1 MPTAV
6 IYARQSSGSDDFSLS
21 VEQQIQNCQNLA
33 QKENYEIV
41 GIFQD
46 LNTSGETYP
55 AGAEQIASVDN
66 AFMDW
71 LRIQSKTKGFRV
83 GLGNLLTC
91 CQGENVNLLLVNEIT
106 RLYRPVVGS
115 FLEIYINNFLRQNQ
129 IKIIQVQ
136 GGSIDLTRFDEHLIN
151 TIKNQILFEDLQK
164 KRANSI
170 AGIRARKDS
179 GKLATM
185 PKMFGIDYL
194 GHDRYSINPKNAEI
208 IRFVFD
214 SVIARRTYNSICKE
228 VNCRLNGQ
236 RFFRANDIYRFI
248 RQPLYCGYQYNTK
261 NELIPNLEMQ
271 GREIITFETWRKA
284 NRIIDE
290 KRRIAI
296 KMPKKRWLPLSGRI
310 TCGSCGLHLF
320 CSSNSKDPTVYY
332 TCPRASTAAE
342 PELCRKSRIRFGGV
356 PDRNA
361 LHEITIPFLL
371 VGLIKTFLDMKELH
385 DIARAMEQ
393 TKAKY
398 IAMQDR
404 ETELLKM
411 FSSGQITKEQL
422 DQALDLVRPQRI
434 ALHTKLLEASRL
446 PPKPHYLRISTI
458 WQQFKAIRNGTLS
471 ESDYETYLEAAQL
484 RFTIFENRIHVH
496 TFAFEL
502 DLPRLRYKNH
512 NWLPKFSISTPARY
526 GRDLQ
531 QITPVDVKIVTGSH
545 TNLANYKNIHYFGVE
560 SESDL

>member
-33 QKENYEIV
+33 NKENYQIV
-41 GIFQD
+41 GVFQD

-55 AGAEQIASVDN
+55 TGTEPIASVDN
-66 AFMDW
+66 AFMTW
-71 LRIQSKTKGFRV
+71 LREQSKSKGFRA
-83 GLGNLLTC
+83 GLGDLLVC
-91 CQGENVNLLLVNEIT
+91 CQAQEIHVLIVNEIT

-115 FLEIYINNFLRQNQ
+115 FLEPFINNFLRQRN

-136 GGSIDLTRFDEHLIN
+136 GGSIDLSRFDEHLIN
-151 TIKNQILFEDLQK
+151 MIKNQILFEDLQK

-194 GHDRYSINPKNAEI
+194 GHDRYSIDPKNAEI

-248 RQPLYCGYQYNTK
+248 RQPIYCGYQYNTK
-261 NELIPNLEMQ
+261 NELIPNIEMQ

-310 TCGSCGLHLF
+310 TCGGCGCHLL
-320 CSSNSKDPTVYY
+320 CSSNSNDPTVYY
-332 TCPRASTAAE
+332 TCPRVPTAVD
-342 PELCRKSRIRFGGV
+342 PDPCRKSRIRFMGT

-361 LHEITIPFLL
+361 LHEISIPFLL

-385 DIARAMEQ
+385 DIARAIDR
-393 TKAKY
+393 TKSTYA
-398 IAMQDR
+398 AMLDR

-446 PPKPHYLRISTI
+446 PTNQPHYLRISTI
-458 WQQFKAIRNGTLS
+458 WHQLKAIRNGTLP

-484 RFTIFENRIHVH
+484 RFTVFENHIHVH
-496 TFAFEL
+496 TFAFEI

-512 NWLPKFSISTPARY
+512 NWLPKFSISIPVRY
-526 GRDLQ
+526 GRDFT
-531 QITPVDVKIVTGSH
+531 QITPITIRIGTG
-545 TNLANYKNIHYFGVE
+545 TPAELAVYKNLHYIGVPID
-560 SESDL
+560 SI